1 MVHHGLTS
9 NRKVSFVNK
18 NKFLGKQRAR
28 RKSRVRKK
36 VQGTADCPR
45 LNVFRSHKHLACQL
59 IDDASGKT
67 LVTASTYEQ
76 ALRKD
81 IAYGGNCDAAQAI
94 GKLLGE
100 NLGFKMSKLK
110 AFESGGSKSTLEC
123 EHDISALALPPSG
136 PLVSFIQ
143 VTKS

>member
-100 NLGFKMSKLK
+100 RALEAGIPTARFDRGPVRYLGRG
-110 AFESGGSKSTLEC
+110 A
-123 EHDISALALPPSG
+123 ALAEAAREVGLK
-136 PLVSFIQ
+136 V
-143 VTKS
+143 

>member
-81 IAYGGNCDAAQAI
+81 IAYGGNCDAAQVI

-100 NLGFKMSKLK
+100 RALEAGITKARFDRGPVRYLGRV
-110 AFESGGSKSTLEC
+110 A
-123 EHDISALALPPSG
+123 ALADAAREVGLK
-136 PLVSFIQ
+136 F
-143 VTKS
+143 

>member
-67 LVTASTYEQ
+67 LVTASTYAQ

-100 NLGFKMSKLK
+100 RALEAGITKARYARGPVRYLGRV
-110 AFESGGSKSTLEC
+110 A
-123 EHDISALALPPSG
+123 ALADAAREVGLK
-136 PLVSFIQ
+136 F
-143 VTKS
+143 

>member
-1 MVHHGLTS
+1 MARHGLPL

-59 IDDASGKT
+59 IDDTSGKT
-67 LVTASTYEQ
+67 LVTVSTYEQ
-76 ALRKD
+76 ALRKK
-81 IAYGGNCDAAQAI
+81 IAYGGNCDAAQVI

-100 NLGFKMSKLK
+100 RAIEAGIKQVRFDRGPVRYLGRV
-110 AFESGGSKSTLEC
+110 A
-123 EHDISALALPPSG
+123 ALADAAREVGLK
-136 PLVSFIQ
+136 F
-143 VTKS
+143 

>member
-1 MVHHGLTS
+1 M
-9 NRKVSFVNK
+9 NK

-59 IDDASGKT
+59 IDDAAGKT

-76 ALRKD
+76 ELRKQFD
-81 IAYGGNCDAAQAI
+81 YGGNCNAAQAL
-94 GKLLGE
+94 GKILAERAIEAGIKQARFDRGPVRYLGRV
-100 NLGFKMSKLK
+100 
-110 AFESGGSKSTLEC
+110 A
-123 EHDISALALPPSG
+123 ALADAAREVGLQ
-136 PLVSFIQ
+136 I
-143 VTKS
+143 